1 MKKLYIMIFI
11 ILSLV
16 ITFVIFTSTPKD
28 YQVNYTI
35 NKVDITE
42 KYQKATNDYHF
53 ILKYKNIEYPYI
65 IKTEYSK
72 KRKLITDVKIIEDK
86 KDTCLT
92 ILSKNNKQTLCSDK
106 KGLKDYHLINDDL
119 YGKNFK
125 SKKEEKVI
133 KTYEKINIYNNTYN
147 YLIWNYKGYINLN
160 KNNNEN
166 IKIFNNEN
174 YSTLNTYQIDKY
186 LIIPDYDSKYYFT
199 KMYIFDTEK
208 QLLNDISFDYEIS
221 YDLLYLGEVK
231 NKLYFIDKKNKN
243 EYYLN
248 FKKLEIKKV
257 KIKNDKIDIYENGE
271 CNNQSLKDVINKNIS
286 FTFAQSY
293 NYKIIDDNLYQ
304 IIDNHNIKISNQK
317 ITSIISSNENQVFY
331 LVGTKLYCYNANGEN
346 LLLEYKEWKFNYLNQ
361 IFIFN

>member
-1 MKKLYIMIFI
+1 MYPNSIKNLIDCFKDLPGIGEKTAERLVFSLICFDKEKLTSFSDAI
-11 ILSLV
+11 ISVRDKLSNCS
-16 ITFVIFTSTPKD
+16 ICG
-28 YQVNYTI
+28 N
-35 NKVDITE
+35 ITE
-42 KYQKATNDYHF
+42 DSVC
-53 ILKYKNIEYPYI
+53 NIC
-65 IKTEYSK
+65 SDSN
-72 KRKLITDVKIIEDK
+72 RNSKIIFVVEK
-86 KDTCLT
+86 AKDIAL
-92 ILSKNNKQTLCSDK
+92 
-106 KGLKDYHLINDDL
+106 
-119 YGKNFK
+119 F
-125 SKKEEKVI
+125 
-133 KTYEKINIYNNTYN
+133 EKINIYNNTYN

-271 CNNQSLKDVINKNIS
+271 WNNQSIKDVINKNIS

>member
-16 ITFVIFTSTPKD
+16 ITFVIFTSIPKD

-65 IKTEYSK
+65 IKTKYSK
-72 KRKLITDVKIIEDK
+72 KRNLITDVKIIEDK
-86 KDTCLT
+86 KDTCVT

-106 KGLKDYHLINDDL
+106 NGLKDYHLINDDL
-119 YGKNFK
+119 YVKNFK
-125 SKKEEKVI
+125 SKKEDKII
-133 KTYEKINIYNNTYN
+133 KNYEKINIYNNNYN

-208 QLLNDISFDYEIS
+208 QLLNDINFDYEIS

-248 FKKLEIKKV
+248 LKKLEIKKV

-271 CNNQSLKDVINKNIS
+271 CNKQSIKDVINKNIS

-293 NYKIIDDNLYQ
+293 NYKIIDDYLYQ
-304 IIDNHNIKISNQK
+304 TIDNHNIKISNQK
-317 ITSIISSNENQVFY
+317 ITSIISSDENQVFY
-331 LVGTKLYCYNANGEN
+331 LIGTKLYCYNTNGEN